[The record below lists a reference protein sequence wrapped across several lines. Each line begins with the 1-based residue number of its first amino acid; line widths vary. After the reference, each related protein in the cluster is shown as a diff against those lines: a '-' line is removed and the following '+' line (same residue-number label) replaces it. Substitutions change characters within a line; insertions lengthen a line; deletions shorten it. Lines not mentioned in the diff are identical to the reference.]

1 MEKDLAKNDKSKTK
15 NLERVTIDDLL
26 KEKLATLAAMAN
38 DSLEGVCSIS
48 KSDVVNLILK
58 MHPDELSK
66 NQILELKKTHFDLVK
81 YLSWLKKEA
90 KATLSQGSEVSLNEL
105 LSKSSGLIATEG
117 GAKIRKPRAAKKEK
131 TKIQTPEINPKVEPT
146 SNAAVI

>member
-1 MEKDLAKNDKSKTK
+1 MEKELAKNDKSKAK

-26 KEKLATLAAMAN
+26 KEKLAALTAIAN

-66 NQILELKKTHFDLVK
+66 NQILELKKL
-81 YLSWLKKEA
+81 
-90 KATLSQGSEVSLNEL
+90 TL
-105 LSKSSGLIATEG
+105 IW
-117 GAKIRKPRAAKKEK
+117 
-131 TKIQTPEINPKVEPT
+131 
-146 SNAAVI
+146 